1 MAAEI
6 TKLQGCC
13 KKAEELKAAGNE
25 NRPGLEALNYRI
37 GTHGSFLADMLARLS
52 EYSLPAE
59 NEAEKKQNPLAALT
73 CREGDDFSIAL
84 LDGWA
89 IVADV
94 LSFYQERIA
103 NEGYLRTAT
112 ERRSILELAKLI
124 GYEPKPGVSASVDLA
139 FSLEKGCNAE
149 IPVGTRVQSLP
160 NPGETP
166 QTFESSEKVAGTAE
180 WNLLKPRTVR
190 PPSLTWE
197 MACSDQEFFL
207 YFQGTGLNLQP
218 NQPMLFVLGDDKG
231 QQVMRLIKSAEPEP
245 KMQRTKVILQ
255 KMKFKESGGA

>member
-1 MAAEI
+1 MAAET

-13 KKAEELKAAGNE
+13 KKAEDLKAAENE
-25 NRPGLEALNYRI
+25 NRPGLEALDYRI
-37 GTHGSFLADMLARLS
+37 GTHGTFLADMLARLS
-52 EYSLPAE
+52 EYSLPME
-59 NEAEKKQNPLAALT
+59 LGTDQKQNPLAALT
-73 CREGDDFSIAL
+73 CRESDDFSIAL
-84 LDGWA
+84 MDGWA
-89 IVADV
+89 TVADV
-94 LSFYQERIA
+94 LTFYQERIA

-124 GYEPKPGVSASVDLA
+124 GYVPKPGVSASVDLA
-139 FSLEKGCNAE
+139 FSLEKGSNAE
-149 IPVGTRVQSLP
+149 IPAGTRVQSLP

-166 QTFESSEKVAGTAE
+166 QTFESSEKVKGRAE
-180 WNLLKPRTVR
+180 WNLLKPRTIR

-207 YFQGTGLNLQP
+207 YFQGTSLNLQP

-231 QQVMRLIKSAEPEP
+231 QQVMRLIKSVEPQP

-255 KMKFKESGGA
+255 KIKFQESGGA

>member
-6 TKLQGCC
+6 TQLLGCC

-25 NRPGLEALNYRI
+25 NRPGLEALDYRI

-52 EYSLPAE
+52 EYSLPEIGADQ
-59 NEAEKKQNPLAALT
+59 KQNPLAALT

-94 LSFYQERIA
+94 LCFYQERIA
-103 NEGYLRTAT
+103 NEGYLGTAT
-112 ERRSILELAKLI
+112 ERRSILELARLI

-139 FSLEKGCNAE
+139 LSLEKGCNAE
-149 IPVGTRVQSLP
+149 IPAGTRVQSLP

-166 QTFESSEKVAGTAE
+166 QTFESSEKVAGRAE

-231 QQVMRLIKSAEPEP
+231 QQVMRLIKSAEPQP

-255 KMKFKESGGA
+255 KMKFKESGDA